1 LAACLLARF
10 RFTLTHVVA
19 LWLLLLLLARAW
31 REKLWCSS
39 CTVQLASLLALSFGF
54 DVYTYQLMIPA
65 SKLQEY
71 LSSVLMIWACLR
83 RMHLG
88 SFGSSLAL

>member
-1 LAACLLARF
+1 
-10 RFTLTHVVA
+10 
-19 LWLLLLLLARAW
+19 
-31 REKLWCSS
+31 
-39 CTVQLASLLALSFGF
+39 LLALSFGF

-71 LSSVLMIWACLR
+71 LSSVVMIWACLR
-83 RMHLG
+83 RMQLG